1 MVELSKKQIGE
12 LARALIE
19 DKSNREAKTEREDE
33 TEIEKI
39 AGFRQELEEVG
50 MIVSWCSQVE
60 VLRHRA
66 VEIRRCLEA
75 VMDER
80 LVELRENAE
89 KWKRLAVE
97 AGREG
102 GSSDK
107 NMEAFVD
114 EILFSEE
121 EEVKDKDGCSKRM
134 LIFQMV
140 VNCC

>member
-1 MVELSKKQIGE
+1 M
-12 LARALIE
+12 
-19 DKSNREAKTEREDE
+19 
-33 TEIEKI
+33 
-39 AGFRQELEEVG
+39 
-50 MIVSWCSQVE
+50 
-60 VLRHRA
+60 
-66 VEIRRCLEA
+66 
-75 VMDER
+75 MDER

-114 EILFSEE
+114 EILFSEA

>member
-19 DKSNREAKTEREDE
+19 DKSNREAKTEREVE

-39 AGFRQELEEVG
+39 AGFRQE
-50 MIVSWCSQVE
+50 IVSSGGGVSGS
-60 VLRHRA
+60 

-114 EILFSEE
+114 EILFSEA

>member
-19 DKSNREAKTEREDE
+19 DKSNREAKTEREVE

-39 AGFRQELEEVG
+39 A
-50 MIVSWCSQVE
+50 
-60 VLRHRA
+60 
-66 VEIRRCLEA
+66 EIRRCLEA

-114 EILFSEE
+114 EILFSEA

>member
-19 DKSNREAKTEREDE
+19 DKSNREAKTEREVE

-39 AGFRQELEEVG
+39 AGFRQE
-50 MIVSWCSQVE
+50 IVSWCSQVE

-114 EILFSEE
+114 EILFSEA